1 MLKPSF
7 SDLMLVIRK
16 TRVDVYCNPINWHYF
31 LPYLSHWTNVAFH
44 CLQEGE
50 VVVVPDQRFGIDCSA
65 ADAVTHYKHCIVGKI
80 KDVLAKSREKSLCTP
95 LQL

>member
-1 MLKPSF
+1 MLKLSF

-65 ADAVTHYKHCIVGKI
+65 ADAVTHYKHHNCFCKCFA
-80 KDVLAKSREKSLCTP
+80 L
-95 LQL
+95 

>member
-1 MLKPSF
+1 MLKLSF

-50 VVVVPDQRFGIDCSA
+50 VLVVPAQRFGIDCSA
-65 ADAVTHYKHCIVGKI
+65 ADAVIHYKHHNCFAN
-80 KDVLAKSREKSLCTP
+80 AKSE
-95 LQL
+95 